1 MATVNTSTNKKIP
14 FRKAEHLMLCLD
26 DRYQVESDI
35 STGFQELQ
43 FVHSAFPEST
53 ISEIDTSTT
62 WLGYKLAMPF
72 FISPMTGGSEDG
84 YRINRDLAQAAQKAR
99 VAVGMG
105 SIRVLF
111 SYPEVLNHFQIKKF
125 TPDVPLIANIGA
137 VQLTQYSPAD
147 IIQMVQRL
155 EADALS
161 LHLNCGQEL
170 FQPRGDRDFRGIK
183 RAIVHLRQKSP
194 FPLIV
199 KETGFGIDP
208 ATIRWLL
215 AEGIDFVD
223 VAGAGGSNWI
233 RVESYR
239 SDGPP
244 QQDNVFNSWGI
255 PTAYILGALKDCA
268 AHLIASGGIRNA
280 LDIAKALALGAHL
293 TASALPLIRTLSQSG
308 SEGLVA
314 YIARL
319 RHTLLSIMVLT
330 SCPTIEALRQRSLI
344 KNSRFVEQVAQLS
357 SFSEYAES
365 R

>member
-1 MATVNTSTNKKIP
+1 MNTATNKKIP
-14 FRKAEHLMLCLD
+14 FRKAEHLRLCLD

-35 STGFQELQ
+35 ATGFQELQ
-43 FVHSAFPEST
+43 FVHCALPELAL
-53 ISEIDTSTT
+53 SEIDTSIT
-62 WLGYKLAMPF
+62 WLGYKLALPF

-84 YRINRDLAQAAQKAR
+84 FRINRDLALAAQEAR

-105 SIRVLF
+105 SMRVLF
-111 SYPEVLNHFQIKKF
+111 DYPEVLSHFQLKKY

-147 IIQMVQRL
+147 IIQMVQQL

-170 FQPRGDRDFRGIK
+170 FQPRGDRDYRGIK
-183 RAIVHLRQKSP
+183 RAIAQLRHKSP

-233 RVESYR
+233 RVENYR
-239 SDGPP
+239 SDGVP
-244 QQDNVFNSWGI
+244 QQDNVFNDWGI
-255 PTAYILGALKDCA
+255 PTAYIVATLRDYPG
-268 AHLIASGGIRNA
+268 HIIASGGIRNA
-280 LDIAKALALGAHL
+280 LDIAKALALGAHT

-308 SEGLVA
+308 SEGVVA
-314 YIARL
+314 YLARL
-319 RHTLLSIMVLT
+319 RRTLLSIMVLT
-330 SCPTIEALRQRSLI
+330 SCRSIEVLRQRALI
-344 KNSRFVEQVAQLS
+344 RSPHFAAQVAQLS
-357 SFSEYAES
+357 AFSEYVDS
-365 R
+365 K